1 MRIASGIGN
10 HRTQRSNSGARFV
23 VICTLALVLVALAM
37 PAVAQEDKDKDNS
50 GTNPINF
57 TWDWRSYV
65 EMVKLEGDN
74 SSITNT
80 IEMRVP
86 LGEKWTVRT
95 RVRRSS
101 LSLDPD
107 GDGLSTEVSGIGD
120 MDARVLY
127 VPYQTQKR
135 ALVFGLEGFFD
146 TASNRF
152 LGSGRTAIGPQIFG
166 VFFNPIG
173 GGTLMAPAV
182 QQIIDVDGDED
193 RDEVSKTQFDF
204 FYLVLDKSKKWWI
217 LGNPQY
223 VIDHEQDTEFGL
235 FEVEY
240 GRMIL
245 GGFSMYTRLSAA
257 FGADTPYDYSTELG
271 FKAVWR

>member
-1 MRIASGIGN
+1 M
-10 HRTQRSNSGARFV
+10 QV
-23 VICTLALVLVALAM
+23 VRKAGWIVVLAALIVAV
-37 PAVAQEDKDKDNS
+37 PAVAQDKDKDNS

-57 TWDWRSYV
+57 TWDWRNYV
-65 EMVKLEGDN
+65 EMVQLGDDN

-86 LGEKWTVRT
+86 LGEKFNFRT
-95 RVRRSS
+95 RIRRSS
-101 LSLDPD
+101 LSLDPN
-107 GDGLSTEVSGIGD
+107 GPGIGGKTEISGIGD

-127 VPYQTQKR
+127 VPYQNQKR
-135 ALVFGLEGFFD
+135 ALVFGLEGIFN

-152 LGSGRTAIGPQIFG
+152 LGSGRNAIGPQIFG

-182 QQIIDVDGDED
+182 QQIIDLDGDED
-193 RDEVSKTQFDF
+193 RDEVDRTQFDF
-204 FYLVLDKSKKWWI
+204 FYLWLDKNKKWRI
-217 LGNPQY
+217 LANPQY
-223 VIDHEQDTEFGL
+223 VIDNEQDTEFGL

-245 GGFSMYTRLSAA
+245 GGFSMYTRMSVAY
-257 FGADTPYDYSTELG
+257 GADTPYDYSTELG
-271 FKAVWR
+271 FKAIWR